1 MSATPSSDNGPATM
15 PRVQVV
21 IVNYGTPDLTLDAA
35 HSVAIGAQQTSTH
48 IWVVDNGSPDD
59 SVARLTTGLPAATVI
74 DTGHNGGFA
83 VGNNVAF
90 RHLALT
96 RDLAADATR
105 YYVLLLN
112 SDVVLHP
119 GTIDACVAF
128 ADAHPAV
135 GVVGP
140 QLLLPS
146 GALDLACR
154 RGFPTPVAALW
165 RLSGLAKRFP
175 HDPRFS
181 GYNLTHLPQDQTADV
196 DAVSGAFM
204 LVRLA
209 AIDDAGILDEDYF
222 MYGEDLDWAWRIKSH
237 GWRVVYFADATALH
251 RKGSSSRR
259 QSQRM
264 LREFYRAMWIFHD
277 KHTAKRTPLL
287 LHWLIRCGIIV
298 RGTVALGRNALR
310 PAAARRVA

>member
-1 MSATPSSDNGPATM
+1 MSATHAHDDALTVM
-15 PRVQVV
+15 PRVQIV
-21 IVNYGTPDLTLDAA
+21 IVNYGTPELTLKAA
-35 HSVAIGAQQTSTH
+35 RSVAVGTQQCSTH
-48 IWVVDNGSPDD
+48 VWVVDNGSPDD
-59 SVARLTTGLPAATVI
+59 SVARLTAGLPDATVI

-83 VGNNVAF
+83 VGNNVAL
-90 RHLALT
+90 RQIALT
-96 RDLAADATR
+96 RDVAADATR
-105 YYVLLLN
+105 HYVLLLN

-119 GTIDACVAF
+119 GTIDTCLAF
-128 ADAHPAV
+128 ADAHPDV

-140 QLLLPS
+140 QLLLPT
-146 GALDLACR
+146 GELDLACR
-154 RGFPTPVAALW
+154 RGFPTPAAALW
-165 RLSGLAKRFP
+165 RLTGLARRFP
-175 HDPRFS
+175 NDPRFS
-181 GYNLTHLPQDQTADV
+181 GYNLTHLPQSQTTDV

-222 MYGEDLDWAWRIKSH
+222 MYGEDLDWAWRIKAH
-237 GWRVVYFADATALH
+237 GWRVVYVAEATALH

-277 KHTAKRTPLL
+277 KHTATRSPLL

-298 RGTVALGRNALR
+298 RGTLALGRNALR